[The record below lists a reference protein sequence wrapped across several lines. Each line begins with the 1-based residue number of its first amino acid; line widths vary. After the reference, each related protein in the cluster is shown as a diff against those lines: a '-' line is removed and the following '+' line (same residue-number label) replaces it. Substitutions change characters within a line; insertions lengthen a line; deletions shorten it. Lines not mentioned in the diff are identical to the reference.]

1 MGKKK
6 NKKSKPLKATT
17 FDIANYG
24 VTKAPTA
31 TGGTSSTS
39 FTGGTP
45 NWDKVSDAKSDLKK
59 LMGNIESSRDMMDN
73 AKLRKSCIKDG
84 GKWDPKTNTCIMPEE
99 DAPSQPKGE
108 TTVSTINNEEDVA
121 EEVQAEE
128 VQDEEVQDEIGNNYV
143 YNDDGTSVEEEV
155 KVKNG
160 EEIPAN
166 VSPGSA
172 KAFAEGDVIEESV
185 ENENVEIDDDDA
197 EQKELSKQYGV
208 EYAKENFKLKNIFKK
223 RSTKFEFD
231 EATRNSFRAQA
242 RSLATKIRKAKTPEE
257 KDKLRK
263 ERKALIKKANRKLL
277 RIKGDDGV
285 NKDITEEQFDVE
297 FRKKYN
303 LRHGSGQGDRYRG
316 DFYSNVPTQFRSPM
330 NFRSPFARRS
340 RGYLNLRK
348 DWMPTQSVPMNHGSP
363 LHQEQTDIQ
372 NQQFGS
378 IWNKMQV
385 YGEDMPEK
393 IDKFVKH
400 VSYDPE
406 INKPIESFQN
416 QQWVQTITK
425 WLQDQKSVYVKARNS
440 KNNDEQQRIVAAVNT
455 LIQDVTTYSGKFM
468 DWIARNSGDQTE
480 GNAGGSVVSEGSK
493 KDERFIGNITFM
505 GDTNTNI
512 AVGENGKIGIKSFG
526 LDGVKF
532 VEELDSDVFAKDDMG
547 FLQFTKISEQLQKD
561 AESGKPLNENV
572 VKGNADQLLTN
583 KDSILSWAFDPLYG
597 QSWLQDYAQGNPNAD
612 LDVFMP
618 ESPKF
623 DIDYLTDELH
633 GWLTSKLTESYT
645 QNAPQQPEQ
654 KGDAA
659 QGIMDQTL
667 AGVEEEKTN
676 KQGVYAE
683 SGEQPQQPAP
693 EEAMAQAL
701 PQGSPM
707 GYRGKTSSKSLEI
720 LRKFN
725 RI

>member
-99 DAPSQPKGE
+99 E
-108 TTVSTINNEEDVA
+108 TQETPNENNKENGGVEDNA
-121 EEVQAEE
+121 YSDNEKKNK
-128 VQDEEVQDEIGNNYV
+128 D
-143 YNDDGTSVEEEV
+143 EV
-155 KVKNG
+155 KVENG

-667 AGVEEEKTN
+667 AGVEEEKKN

-683 SGEQPQQPAP
+683 GGEQPQQPAP
-693 EEAMAQAL
+693 EEMMAQGP

-707 GYRGKTSSKSLEI
+707 GYRPRRSRAKELINRYTK
-720 LRKFN
+720 LRK
-725 RI
+725 